1 MYLMSTILNVPPP
14 PQDLL
19 YPNVEGGLPEG
30 VSVEVGA
37 EKAEAAEGVT
47 IVADTRT
54 KETTEAT
61 ATNK

>member
-1 MYLMSTILNVPPP
+1 
-14 PQDLL
+14 
-19 YPNVEGGLPEG
+19 